1 MKSTRKQLS
10 AFTLIELLVIIA
22 IIAILAALLLP
33 VLSSAKARAK
43 RTACLNDLKQISLG
57 IHLYAADN
65 GDVLPNTGLATYVT
79 FKEAVKNF
87 VGLHS
92 ASSPQDKIFTCPA
105 DTYYYADDLN
115 VTYVPHGR
123 HEQVN
128 YDYSSYVFNG
138 LNLLTNYPNVAYN
151 GILPG
156 IGGKKLGAVKNSART
171 ALTFEAPADYPYSW
185 HQPKLAAPGGM
196 PMFNDAK
203 NLIAFVDG
211 HVDYIKIYW
220 NSELRFPNGLF
231 SVAGYYDPPAGY
243 DYEWSGN

>member
-1 MKSTRKQLS
+1 MKRGSGFSLV
-10 AFTLIELLVIIA
+10 ELLVVIA

-33 VLSSAKARAK
+33 VLSRAKARA
-43 RTACLNDLKQISLG
+43 RQTACLNSLKQINLG
-57 IHLYAADN
+57 VHLYAGDN
-65 GDVLPNTGLATYVT
+65 GDKLPDTGVATYVT
-79 FKEAVKNF
+79 YKEAVKSY
-87 VGLHS
+87 VGLHG
-92 ASSPQDKIFTCPA
+92 ASSAQDKVFACPA

-211 HVDYIKIYW
+211 HVDCIKIYW